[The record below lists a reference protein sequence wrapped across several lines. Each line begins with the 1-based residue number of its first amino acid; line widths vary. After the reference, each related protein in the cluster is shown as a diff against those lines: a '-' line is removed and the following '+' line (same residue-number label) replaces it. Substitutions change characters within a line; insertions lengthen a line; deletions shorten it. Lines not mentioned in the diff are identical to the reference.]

1 MQRLLAAAR
10 PAAGPARRPAYR
22 PRRRAPAGVL
32 VAMAMLAPLVL
43 CAGCGWLGGEEET
56 AEGWWAGLSTAA
68 KVFFGI
74 AFVFSALFLWQF
86 IMTLVG
92 LAGGG
97 ADAEVGAGDTD
108 VHFGAEA
115 GEADAGALD
124 AHVGDVDVGAE
135 VGDVDVADADA
146 HGFAVSEAETTI
158 SFKLLS
164 LRSIIT
170 GGMLFGWAGALYVQE
185 GVPLGTAML
194 LAMAWAAAGALVVA
208 ALMYGMR
215 RMQETGNRRLAT
227 CVGQPGSVYMDI
239 PKSGTGQVRTVVS
252 GAVAFVP
259 ARTADG
265 KPLKVGTPVRVRRLL
280 DASTVEVEA
289 VKDQ

>member
-1 MQRLLAAAR
+1 MQRLVAEARSGRRRSVAGVVATAAAMV
-10 PAAGPARRPAYR
+10 P
-22 PRRRAPAGVL
+22 L
-32 VAMAMLAPLVL
+32 LVL
-43 CAGCGWLGGEEET
+43 CAGCGWLGGEAAE
-56 AEGWWAGLSTAA
+56 EGWWDGLETEA

-97 ADAEVGAGDTD
+97 AEAEVGAGEAD
-108 VHFGAEA
+108 VHFDAEA
-115 GEADAGALD
+115 GEADAGAMDADVGD
-124 AHVGDVDVGAE
+124 AHVGVEVG
-135 VGDVDVADADA
+135 GDVDLADADVHA
-146 HGFAVSEAETTI
+146 IEVSEAETTI

-164 LRSIIT
+164 LRSVIT

-185 GVPLGTAML
+185 GVALGTAML
-194 LAMAWAAAGALVVA
+194 LAMAWAAAGAIVVA

-215 RMQETGNRRLAT
+215 RMQETGNRRLST
-227 CVGQPGSVYMDI
+227 CVGQAGSVYMDI
-239 PKSGTGQVRTVVS
+239 PKSGTGKVRTVVS

-265 KPLKVGTPVRVRRLL
+265 KPLKAGTPVRVLRLL
-280 DASTVEVEA
+280 DPSTVEVEA
-289 VKDQ
+289 VKE